1 IVTNVFR
8 YLTSIAAYSLSVR
21 AAEQLENSP
30 VITPHMNITYR
41 QTNGLGIVSN
51 DIGGHMGGRMLI

>member
-1 IVTNVFR
+1 
-8 YLTSIAAYSLSVR
+8 LSDR

-41 QTNGLGIVSN
+41 QTSGLGIVSN
-51 DIGGHMGGRMLI
+51 DIGGHMCGRMLI